1 MLRRTWKMV
10 EERMRSAMILYAG
23 ATGRSRYDSLTKAP
37 QLGAAAERLRA
48 QQAEAEALR
57 LSAAERMRRTAE
69 YNSQR
74 DAYFARNFVE

>member
-1 MLRRTWKMV
+1 MV

-37 QLGAAAERLRA
+37 QLGAAAERLPRA